1 MHGLALWF
9 DVDFYG
15 KVSLYTGPAAES
27 THWYQTVL
35 MFDEPI
41 DVKNGHAVC
50 GTIELEPGY
59 NPGER
64 RSLNIYFNYDVVS
77 GGKEEKTLVEP
88 DDREWFQRW
97 TVQ

>member
-1 MHGLALWF
+1 
-9 DVDFYG
+9 
-15 KVSLYTGPAAES
+15 
-27 THWYQTVL
+27 

-41 DVKNGHAVC
+41 DVKNGDGVC
-50 GTIELEPGY
+50 WTIELEPGY

>member
-1 MHGLALWF
+1 
-9 DVDFYG
+9 
-15 KVSLYTGPAAES
+15 
-27 THWYQTVL
+27 
-35 MFDEPI
+35 
-41 DVKNGHAVC
+41 VC

>member
-1 MHGLALWF
+1 MSQYPAQP
-9 DVDFYG
+9 YG
-15 KVSLYTGPAAES
+15 VQVQQVP
-27 THWYQTVL
+27 Q
-35 MFDEPI
+35 
-41 DVKNGHAVC
+41 
-50 GTIELEPGY
+50 PGY